1 MKTET
6 LINDKFAYLE
16 DFIRRLPDRFSNSGE
31 IIYIGRNEVRVININ
46 GLILAVKYF
55 KRLTLANRY
64 IYATFRKSKARR
76 AYEHTGLL
84 LEKGITSPENVAYVN
99 CYKYGMLYKAYYVSL
114 FTDYKQLKDLVALP
128 ISETEEVL
136 KAFARFTF
144 KLHGSGVFHNDY
156 TIYNVLYS
164 FTDNQYDFS
173 LIDNNRMSFTD
184 YSFRKG
190 MKNLKRLSVPV
201 DILGVIAAEYSKEA
215 NINDYLTLNMMV
227 FSRLR
232 QMAQISF
239 KRWIKAPL
247 RWITGK
253 KNSLPINI
261 KIRDKPVD

>member
-1 MKTET
+1 MKTEIF
-6 LINDKFAYLE
+6 INKKFSHLD
-16 DFIRRLPDRFSNSGE
+16 DFIRRLPDDFSNSGE
-31 IIYIGRNEVRVININ
+31 LIYIGRNDVRVINVN

-76 AYEHTGLL
+76 AYEHTSLL
-84 LEKGITSPENVAYVN
+84 LEKGITSPENVAYIN

-114 FTDYKQLKDLVALP
+114 YTDYQPFKDLITLP
-128 ISETEEVL
+128 ILETVGAL
-136 KAFARFTF
+136 KAFARFTH
-144 KLHGSGVFHNDY
+144 KLHRSGVFHNDY

-164 FTDNQYDFS
+164 FTDDQYDFS

-215 NINDYLTLNMMV
+215 NINDYLTLNMLV

-232 QMAQISF
+232 LMVHISL

-253 KNSLPINI
+253 KNSLPII
-261 KIRDKPVD
+261 